1 MARPRIESSLRGATI
16 MRTEPLPEGEPQ
28 PLVVDGQTIV
38 TAAIFERPAAE
49 RPAHD
54 TIEGI
59 GDWLMADARRAESF
73 LHMFDELGWRLL
85 AAGIPVM
92 RVSLHSGTLHP
103 QFLGA
108 TYLWWRTPGRRRKS

>member
-1 MARPRIESSLRGATI
+1 MKDEH
-16 MRTEPLPEGEPQ
+16 LPEGEPRT
-28 PLVVDGQTIV
+28 PVVDAQPIAP
-38 TAAIFERPAAE
+38 AAVFERPAAE

-59 GDWLMADARRAESF
+59 GDWLLADARRAESF

-103 QFLGA
+103 LFLGA
-108 TYLWWRTPGRRRKS
+108 SYLWWRTGQTQKVMI